1 MKLYN
6 LKDNRRGEVVDIE
19 GVEFL
24 NVDGKYLRLDK
35 LDPDEWVDE
44 KTYQEIKT
52 NDLADYISDPDADFI
67 YMRDLRDGHSQLVI
81 RNMNREEVIKLML
94 VTVSNFLGDDQD
106 ALQAFVVTLMMNA
119 VMNRNDEEDD
129 D

>member
-35 LDPDEWVDE
+35 LDLNEWVDE
-44 KTYQEIKT
+44 ETYQENKT
-52 NDLADYISDPDADFI
+52 NNLVDYISDPDSDFV
-67 YMRDLRDGHSQLVI
+67 YMRDLKDGHSQLVI
-81 RNMNREEVIKLML
+81 RNMNREDVIKLML
-94 VTVSNFLGDDQD
+94 VTVSNFIGDDKD
-106 ALQAFVVTLMMNA
+106 VLQAFIVTLMMNA
-119 VMNRNDEEDD
+119 VTDDEEDD

>member
-6 LKDNRRGEVVDIE
+6 LKDNRKGEVVDIE

-44 KTYQEIKT
+44 HEYQENRV
-52 NDLADYISDPDADFI
+52 NDLVDYISDPDSDFM
-67 YMRDLRDGHSQLVI
+67 YMRDLKDGHSQLII
-81 RNMNREEVIKLML
+81 RNMSREDVIKLML
-94 VTVSNFLGDDQD
+94 VTVSNFIGDDQD
-106 ALQAFVVTLMMNA
+106 VLQAFIVTLMMNA
-119 VMNRNDEEDD
+119 VTNDEEDD